1 VKAKRAEARRTPPD
15 LAEDPQDLSAG
26 AIVDG
31 EPLEDEH
38 VAGGDFAG
46 HTMERLVARRSA
58 IEGVSFAG
66 AHLGSVKLRD
76 VRLVRCDLSNA
87 VLRGLEAGRV
97 EFMDCRLIGLK
108 ALECRMED
116 VLVERCDARYAQFNA
131 GVARLS
137 DFIESGLQETDF
149 RGVNLENT
157 RWMRSDLS
165 RADLTGAKLAGA
177 DLRGAE
183 IAGVIVNA
191 ADLAG
196 AIVSPSQ
203 AMDLARLL
211 GLTIR

>member
-15 LAEDPQDLSAG
+15 LAEDPRDLSAG
-26 AIVDG
+26 EIVDG
-31 EPLEDEH
+31 EPIEDACI
-38 VAGGDFAG
+38 AGGDFAG
-46 HTMERLVARRSA
+46 QTIQRLMARRSV

-97 EFMDCRLIGLK
+97 EFVDCRLIGMK

-131 GVARLS
+131 GAARLS
-137 DFIESGLQETDF
+137 EFADSGLQEADF
-149 RGVNLENT
+149 RGANLENT

-165 RADLTGAKLAGA
+165 RADLTGAKLTGA

-183 IAGVIVNA
+183 IAGMIVNA

-211 GLTIR
+211 GLEIR